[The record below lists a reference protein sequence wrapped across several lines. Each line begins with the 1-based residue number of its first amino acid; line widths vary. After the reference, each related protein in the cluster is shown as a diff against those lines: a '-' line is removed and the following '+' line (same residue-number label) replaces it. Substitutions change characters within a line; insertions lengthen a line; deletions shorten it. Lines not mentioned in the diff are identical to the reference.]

1 MKPHSDPAPLSA
13 ALDEAFMAR
22 VHKASLFVAGLV
34 TTMAAFYRIGGSW
47 SLGFL
52 GAALWS
58 IANLWTLER
67 LVRAA
72 IRPGSRDK
80 VAIGMGLFFKLPLLY
95 ALVAF
100 LIFKGGFAASALV
113 AGVSVPLFVILMKVT
128 GRMLA
133 LRLRAG
139 GSGVPQP
146 RS

>member
-1 MKPHSDPAPLSA
+1 MKPHANPASLTG
-13 ALDEAFMAR
+13 ALDAAFMAR

-34 TTMAAFYRIGGSW
+34 TACAAFYRIGGNW

-52 GAALWS
+52 CAALWS

-72 IRPGSRDK
+72 LHPGSHDK
-80 VAIGMGLFFKLPLLY
+80 VAIGVSLLVKLPLLY
-95 ALVAF
+95 AALLLLLVA
-100 LIFKGGFAASALV
+100 GGFSATALV
-113 AGVSVPLFVILMKVT
+113 TGVSVPLVVVLLKIA

-139 GSGVPQP
+139 GPGIPEP